1 MAMEVVKGE
10 NTITQAASEYG
21 LHPNQ
26 VRQWKDHLLS
36 LLPVLFSG
44 RSKKTNKERNQ
55 IEDELYRQIGQLK
68 VEN

>member
-1 MAMEVVKGE
+1 MEVVKGE

>member
-1 MAMEVVKGE
+1 MEVVKGE
-10 NTITQAASEYG
+10 KTITQAASEYG

-44 RSKKTNKERNQ
+44 RSKKTNEERNQ